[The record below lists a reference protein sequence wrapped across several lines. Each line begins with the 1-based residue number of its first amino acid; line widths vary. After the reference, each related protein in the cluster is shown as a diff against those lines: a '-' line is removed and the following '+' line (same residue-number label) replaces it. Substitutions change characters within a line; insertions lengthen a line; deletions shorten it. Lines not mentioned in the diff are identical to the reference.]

1 MQPVATLGEFD
12 KALLLIEEQVDPGA
26 RPAWRSSFRNLIACP
41 GDDRREGSIVMDAA
55 FNHRTA
61 IVEMVGKLNPEGG
74 DRRVGHHPSLVKN
87 LDHGS
92 ILSPHQ
98 GGDEHGFH
106 LARQD

>member
-41 GDDRREGSIVMDAA
+41 GDDRREGGIVMDGA
-55 FNHRTA
+55 FNRRHE
-61 IVEMVGKLNPEGG
+61 IVEMVGQLNPEGG